1 MRASVRLPRIDS
13 DHGLSSPAVLPA
25 REHTPSS
32 TKSRLKAKGG
42 TECGTRW
49 AEVYSHPMSK
59 ARPGPETPS
68 TSASHKSSD
77 GSNSIAHMR
86 RRAAAAV
93 RIAAAPAASAVLP
106 GPDGRWLSQTQHGGT
121 KRRPGSSDSGRAV
134 VNFPDIGK
142 ESVQSIRMNLTYQ
155 PVPHA
160 HVPCTEAKA
169 TPSYLERTLLRAE
182 RVKSLADRQSL
193 SGVAAKVASEG
204 ESARFGGPSRALPR
218 RPAPVVKISKITSR
232 RQIQLKELT
241 NTGHVL

>member
-1 MRASVRLPRIDS
+1 M
-13 DHGLSSPAVLPA
+13 
-25 REHTPSS
+25 
-32 TKSRLKAKGG
+32 
-42 TECGTRW
+42 
-49 AEVYSHPMSK
+49 
-59 ARPGPETPS
+59 
-68 TSASHKSSD
+68 
-77 GSNSIAHMR
+77 
-86 RRAAAAV
+86 
-93 RIAAAPAASAVLP
+93 
-106 GPDGRWLSQTQHGGT
+106 
-121 KRRPGSSDSGRAV
+121 
-134 VNFPDIGK
+134 NFPDIGK

-160 HVPCTEAKA
+160 HAPCTEAKA

-182 RVKSLADRQSL
+182 RVKSLTDRQSL